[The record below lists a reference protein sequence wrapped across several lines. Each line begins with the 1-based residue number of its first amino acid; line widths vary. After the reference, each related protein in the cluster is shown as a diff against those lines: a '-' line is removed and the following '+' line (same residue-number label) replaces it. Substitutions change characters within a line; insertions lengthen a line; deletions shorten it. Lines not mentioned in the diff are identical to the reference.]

1 VAEKSYTRIASVTKA
16 CDILSILAESKAPLT
31 GNEVAVRT
39 QLPVGTVMCQL
50 ITLEDAGFVQEIGGG
65 WRLGMKI
72 GIFWARVK
80 ANKEAERAKLD
91 NEITALGEE

>member
-16 CDILSILAESKAPLT
+16 CDILSILAEAKGPLT

-50 ITLEDAGFVQEIGGG
+50 ITLEDAGFVEEVGGG
-65 WRLGMKI
+65 WRPGLKLSL
-72 GIFWARVK
+72 FWARK
-80 ANKEAERAKLD
+80 RAELEAERTRINSDLEKLGG
-91 NEITALGEE
+91 N